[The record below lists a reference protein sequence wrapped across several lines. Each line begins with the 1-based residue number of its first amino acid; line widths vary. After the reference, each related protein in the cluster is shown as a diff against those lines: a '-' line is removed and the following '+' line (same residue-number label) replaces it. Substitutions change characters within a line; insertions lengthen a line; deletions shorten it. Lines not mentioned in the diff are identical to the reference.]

1 MNNRL
6 STTLA
11 AAALVAPLAIQA
23 QDGIDIERVVD
34 GRYAETVALASALWD
49 FAEVGY
55 REAQSSALLQRSLAT
70 EGFSVEAGVA
80 DIPTAFVASFGSGQ
94 PIIGILAEFDA
105 LPGITQA
112 AVPERTPIETKTAAH
127 ACGHN
132 LFGAGS
138 VGAAIA
144 ARRWLEATGA
154 PGTIRVYG
162 TPAEEGGSGKVYM
175 VRAGLFED
183 VDVVL
188 HWHASDKNSAAGR
201 TTLANRSARFRFH
214 GLSAHAS
221 NAPEKARSAL
231 DGVEALNYMA
241 NLMREHIPQE
251 SRIHYVITRGGEA
264 PNVVPDSAEVY
275 YYVRHP
281 EAMTVTEIWA
291 RLEDAARG
299 AALGTGTNVDW
310 EIMHGNHPL
319 LVNETLARMM
329 DEKLRKVGGIR
340 YTAEE
345 QAFAEQIYATLTEPE
360 FELGSQEQVQPY
372 ELVLGYGSTDVGD
385 VSIAVPTVGFN
396 AATWV
401 PGTPSHS
408 WQAVAASGTSIGFKG
423 AQNAAKVLSLAAV
436 ELFENPELR
445 EQAKNEHLASV
456 GRDFRYEALL
466 GDRLPPLDYRD

>member
-34 GRYAETVALASALWD
+34 ERYAETVALASALWD

-221 NAPEKARSAL
+221 NAPEKARSA
-231 DGVEALNYMA
+231 
-241 NLMREHIPQE
+241 
-251 SRIHYVITRGGEA
+251 T
-264 PNVVPDSAEVY
+264 
-275 YYVRHP
+275 
-281 EAMTVTEIWA
+281 
-291 RLEDAARG
+291 
-299 AALGTGTNVDW
+299 
-310 EIMHGNHPL
+310 
-319 LVNETLARMM
+319 
-329 DEKLRKVGGIR
+329 
-340 YTAEE
+340 
-345 QAFAEQIYATLTEPE
+345 
-360 FELGSQEQVQPY
+360 
-372 ELVLGYGSTDVGD
+372 
-385 VSIAVPTVGFN
+385 
-396 AATWV
+396 
-401 PGTPSHS
+401 
-408 WQAVAASGTSIGFKG
+408 
-423 AQNAAKVLSLAAV
+423 
-436 ELFENPELR
+436 
-445 EQAKNEHLASV
+445 
-456 GRDFRYEALL
+456 
-466 GDRLPPLDYRD
+466 

>member
-23 QDGIDIERVVD
+23 QEGIDIERVVD
-34 GRYAETVALASALWD
+34 ERYAETVALASALWD